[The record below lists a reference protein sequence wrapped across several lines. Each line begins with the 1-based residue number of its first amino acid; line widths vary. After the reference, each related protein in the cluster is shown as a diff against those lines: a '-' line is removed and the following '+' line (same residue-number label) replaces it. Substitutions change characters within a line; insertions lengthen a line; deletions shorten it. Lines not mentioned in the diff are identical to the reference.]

1 MSLYLL
7 KFENLN
13 NDIKIEELPLAF
25 YNLIEITFIYR
36 FFDIWSE
43 RNYVWMRDLFFIWV
57 SNILYTKI
65 IWSFCLIIFF
75 KKGYVSTRPWCIGLK
90 KIRVLGLYFFF
101 LFIKDIWHV
110 VSINRDFFFLSLEF
124 QKLFLSLEL

>member
-36 FFDIWSE
+36 FFDI
-43 RNYVWMRDLFFIWV
+43 
-57 SNILYTKI
+57 
-65 IWSFCLIIFF
+65 
-75 KKGYVSTRPWCIGLK
+75 
-90 KIRVLGLYFFF
+90 
-101 LFIKDIWHV
+101 
-110 VSINRDFFFLSLEF
+110 
-124 QKLFLSLEL
+124 